1 MVVIQCFLKSASWQ
15 AICEMV
21 CTVLCSHILLEVK
34 DFTSH
39 ILITESLETLE
50 RLFSHHMHE
59 KIHPT
64 RFFSILELSQII
76 HSLIPDRDAYNSL
89 AMREGSVASPS
100 EFYDSL
106 APRHIELDTEQ
117 EYSHLSRSSAVDEH
131 MMRATESL
139 LAKGNSGGN
148 FKNFWTALLATH
160 HSAYSCLMH
169 DNLTYF

>member
-50 RLFSHHMHE
+50 TLFSHHMHE

-64 RFFSILELSQII
+64 RFFSILKLSQLI

-117 EYSHLSRSSAVDEH
+117 EYSHLSRSSAVNEH

>member
-1 MVVIQCFLKSASWQ
+1 MAS
-15 AICEMV
+15 
-21 CTVLCSHILLEVK
+21 L
-34 DFTSH
+34 
-39 ILITESLETLE
+39 
-50 RLFSHHMHE
+50 
-59 KIHPT
+59 
-64 RFFSILELSQII
+64 
-76 HSLIPDRDAYNSL
+76 
-89 AMREGSVASPS
+89 S

-106 APRHIELDTEQ
+106 VPRNIELDPAL
-117 EYSHLSRSSAVDEH
+117 EYSHLSRLSTVDEH